1 MSYAIWISTKTA
13 HAPYEW
19 FGGRQLV
26 AWTGVYK
33 TIIGYLLFWGTL
45 VFFILTHLQGT
56 GEEAREMNKRYGF
69 DKYLLI
75 FMGVD
80 VFFDQKFM
88 EPPFETLY
96 LFYQGAIEKEE
107 LKLGGAVPIV
117 GISNEA
123 LKKVAQNSCK
133 ALGISNEASKT
144 IQECLDGQRIR
155 KNKDEAFD
163 DWTLTI
169 AKITRAVSF
178 APPFCVSESKIT
190 SAQCQKL
197 VCQMMLY
204 LRVYMDTGK
213 LEADEGSLKRT
224 APLTFGESILAAF
237 KLSMQVPLSFIVAV
251 LPRTIFGIVN
261 ASLVVSLWCFM
272 ALYSRYVYPPYLLI
286 ISHLRHDSLNSRGC
300 SSAACI
306 FRTKKRQPKLLLH

>member
-1 MSYAIWISTKTA
+1 
-13 HAPYEW
+13 
-19 FGGRQLV
+19 
-26 AWTGVYK
+26 
-33 TIIGYLLFWGTL
+33 
-45 VFFILTHLQGT
+45 
-56 GEEAREMNKRYGF
+56 
-69 DKYLLI
+69 
-75 FMGVD
+75 MGAD

-96 LFYQGAIEKEE
+96 LFYQGAIEKGE
-107 LKLGGAVPIV
+107 LKLGGAIPIV

-123 LKKVAQNSCK
+123 LKKIAQNSCK

-178 APPFCVSESKIT
+178 APPFCVSDSKIT

-213 LEADEGSLKRT
+213 LEADEGNLKRT
-224 APLTFGESILAAF
+224 APLTFGESILEAF

-251 LPRTIFGIVN
+251 VPRTMFGVVT
-261 ASLVVSLWCFM
+261 ASLVVSLWCFIID
-272 ALYSRYVYPPYLLI
+272 SRDIYPPY
-286 ISHLRHDSLNSRGC
+286 
-300 SSAACI
+300 
-306 FRTKKRQPKLLLH
+306 RTHHFSFTS

>member
-1 MSYAIWISTKTA
+1 MSYAIWISTAAA
-13 HAPYEW
+13 HTPYEW
-19 FGGRQLV
+19 FGGRHTL
-26 AWTGVYK
+26 AWSGLYQTM
-33 TIIGYLLFWGTL
+33 TQYLLFYGTL
-45 VFFILTHLQGT
+45 VFFILTHVLYS
-56 GEEAREMNKRYGF
+56 EEDRKRNDTFGF
-69 DKYLLI
+69 DRYLLI
-75 FMGVD
+75 FMGFD

-96 LFYQGAIEKEE
+96 LFYQGAIEKGE
-107 LKLGGAVPIV
+107 LELGGTVPIV

-123 LKKVAQNSCK
+123 LKKVVQNSCK
-133 ALGISNEASKT
+133 SLGVSNEASKT

-213 LEADEGSLKRT
+213 LEADEGNLNRT
-224 APLTFGESILAAF
+224 APMTFGESFFAAF

-251 LPRTIFGIVN
+251 VPRTMYGVVT
-261 ASLVVSLWCFM
+261 ASLVVSLWCF
-272 ALYSRYVYPPYLLI
+272 YTRFS
-286 ISHLRHDSLNSRGC
+286 
-300 SSAACI
+300 
-306 FRTKKRQPKLLLH
+306 